1 MRGRTNVPV
10 RPNAII
16 NGSLKTYTVA
26 DGQNIEKGDFVRV
39 YTEPISYEIYPSLP
53 STSCPKIT
61 SYGEYI
67 IFRTRLYDSFVS
79 TVIVFDSKLN
89 QLYSTTQLNG
99 NDIMDVYVLNDVLY
113 ILTVHYVSSPE
124 RYYIVNK
131 CSLNSDYSFN
141 VVSSYSFNPSS
152 SSHIIGGLCALDNNI
167 FIYLVGKSTKSTSKW
182 VMYAAIL
189 LSDGTFSV
197 VEQSN
202 YSYGIST
209 ISTSIASLSFVAM
222 ERISGDKFVVTYP
235 NKYAW
240 VYTLSLSDMTPET
253 SSLKSAYV
261 NSSDNV
267 LVCALNNVA
276 YTYNISDSVELTSSL
291 GTLKNWFCMLN
302 STHILDASIPASST
316 DAYTIRHLYYEDGK
330 WNDEVLC
337 TVSSSIGTTS
347 YFSPNGNVAI
357 VNDLYYFL
365 VQGGII
371 IKVKLQNELAIVQG
385 GVEFVKKT
393 NTGEFING
401 FTNESGKGGDEIQVY
416 IPK

>member
-39 YTEPISYEIYPSLP
+39 YTEPISYEIYPST
-53 STSCPKIT
+53 TSENCSKIA

-67 IFRTRLYDSFVS
+67 IFRTRSVTSSAS
-79 TVIVFDSKLN
+79 TVVVFDSKLN

-99 NDIMDVYVLNDVLY
+99 NDVMDVYVLNNVLY
-113 ILTVHYVSSPE
+113 ILTLNYVSSSE
-124 RYYIVNK
+124 EYYIVNK

-141 VVSSYSFNPSS
+141 VVSSYSFNPSNIS
-152 SSHIIGGLCALDNNI
+152 YYIIGGLCALDDNI
-167 FIYLVGKSTKSTSKW
+167 FIYLVGKSTKDISYY
-182 VMYAAIL
+182 VMYAAVL
-189 LSDGTFSV
+189 MSDGTFSV
-197 VEQSN
+197 IEQSN
-202 YSYGIST
+202 YSYGISAM
-209 ISTSIASLSFVAM
+209 STSITPFSFVAM

-235 NKYAW
+235 HKYKYAW
-240 VYTLSLSDMTPET
+240 VYTLSLSDMTSET
-253 SSLKSAYV
+253 GSPKSAYV

-267 LVCALNNVA
+267 LVCALNGVA
-276 YTYNISDSVELTSSL
+276 YTYNVSDNTVLMSSL
-291 GTLKNWFCMLN
+291 GALKNWFCMLN
-302 STHILDASIPASST
+302 STHILDASESSGVF
-316 DAYTIRHLYYEDGK
+316 TIRHLYYEDGK

-337 TVSSSIGTTS
+337 TVNSSIATTS
-347 YFSPNGNVAI
+347 YFNPNGNVVI
-357 VNDLYYFL
+357 INDSYYFL

-371 IKVKLQNELAIVQG
+371 IKVKLQNEIAVVQG
-385 GVEFVKKT
+385 GIEFVKKA
-393 NTGEFING
+393 NVGEFING